1 MRPFKVL
8 RVWQAG
14 HSVALHIYAA
24 TGGFPRDEIYGLT
37 NQMRRSAASI
47 PTNIAEGSVRSD
59 CEFHQFLRIA
69 LGSATELEYQLLLAR
84 DLGYLSE
91 VSFDAP
97 EGELLPLKRM
107 LVTFLKTVKDSPP
120 QAQRQGPMASGQ
132 GPVP

>member
-1 MRPFKVL
+1 M
-8 RVWQAG
+8 
-14 HSVALHIYAA
+14 
-24 TGGFPRDEIYGLT
+24 
-37 NQMRRSAASI
+37 
-47 PTNIAEGSVRSD
+47 RSD
-59 CEFHQFLRIA
+59 SEFHQFLRIA

-91 VSFDAP
+91 VSFDAL

-107 LVTFLKTVKDSPP
+107 LVTFLKTVKDSLP